1 MKKRAKKSREVE
13 LDEQSEELELGGTL
27 TTPPVEELL
36 IEQTVEPA
44 ARVGTLTV
52 GRGQLARHVAA
63 AWTSAKVDCF
73 VLDSY
78 HAERIREAEPVPA
91 NLSVCCAADWPSE
104 QYDLVYA
111 PLRRRES
118 AELNRDLLQDAFH
131 RLRIG
136 GELLVGIDS
145 LDHPALL
152 AELREWARPVA
163 QSSDVRGAVYRLR
176 KESELKRVR
185 NFRCEVVFRD
195 RERLL
200 KLLTRPGVFSHRQI
214 DPGARQ
220 ILKAVD
226 EIRGR
231 KLLDLGCGSGA
242 IAVALAA
249 RDPGLQ
255 VWAVDSH
262 ARAVEATRIAAEL
275 NELENLQVV
284 LTHTA
289 EVPDPGSFDLV
300 TCNPPYFADFEIARR
315 FLDGAVRALKPGG
328 DCILVTKL
336 PNWYREH
343 AGQWLED
350 VETWASGNYH
360 LVRGAAREVR
370 I

>member
-1 MKKRAKKSREVE
+1 MKKRAKKSREAEVV
-13 LDEQSEELELGGTL
+13 DESADLELGGTL
-27 TTPPVEELL
+27 TIPPVEELL

-52 GRGQLARHVAA
+52 GRGQLARHLAS
-63 AWTSAKVDCF
+63 AWTSSSIDCL

-78 HAERIREAEPVPA
+78 HAERVREAEPVPV
-91 NLSVCCAADWPSE
+91 NLSVCCAADWPGE
-104 QYDLVYA
+104 QYDLVFA

-118 AELNRDLLQDAFH
+118 AELNRDLLQDAFQ

-136 GELLVGIDS
+136 GQLLVGIDS
-145 LDHPALL
+145 PDHPALL
-152 AELREWARPVA
+152 AELREWARPVT
-163 QSSDVRGAVYRLR
+163 QHCDPRGTVFRLR
-176 KESELKRVR
+176 KETELRRVR
-185 NFRCEVVFRD
+185 DFRCEVVFRD

-200 KLLTRPGVFSHRQI
+200 KLVTRPGVFSHRQL

-220 ILKAVD
+220 ILKAID

-262 ARAVEATRIAAEL
+262 ARAVEATRVAAKL

-289 EVPDPGSFDLV
+289 EVPEPGTFDLV

-315 FLDGAVRALKPGG
+315 FLDGTVRALKSGG

-350 VETWASGNYH
+350 VEVWTSGNYH
-360 LVRGAAREVR
+360 LVRGRRA
-370 I
+370 